1 MNLNPNI
8 NAAVQKTVAAW
19 PIVKS
24 LLLSLGV
31 KFGMA
36 VAAYMLIPDSA
47 VMTKSEIKEDVQL
60 SDKELLI
67 RKSTVLAIALALKH
81 SVINLPGQINTV
93 FKVPG
98 VESKLKASANL
109 IMSTPAFWLSYKTIE
124 ARIKNGTPTL
134 NIREIAP
141 NGMPKAIR
149 IGTPVLAG
157 TLYSYADHM
166 PV

>member
-60 SDKELLI
+60 SDKELCL
-67 RKSTVLAIALALKH
+67 RV
-81 SVINLPGQINTV
+81 
-93 FKVPG
+93 
-98 VESKLKASANL
+98 
-109 IMSTPAFWLSYKTIE
+109 
-124 ARIKNGTPTL
+124 R
-134 NIREIAP
+134 
-141 NGMPKAIR
+141 
-149 IGTPVLAG
+149 
-157 TLYSYADHM
+157 YS
-166 PV
+166 